1 MFMLYILVK
10 LRIHADRLNEYDAFE
25 ERAGSLLRKHGG
37 NLLYRL
43 RPAREAR
50 LNNTPGFLDEELDER
65 LVTEIHLLHFPD
77 YDSFQRYGQCP
88 EKERLQAERDLIIA
102 HTDIQ
107 LCNALQ
113 RPPF

>member
-1 MFMLYILVK
+1 MLYILVK
-10 LRIHADRLNEYDAFE
+10 LRIHADRLSEFEEYE
-25 ERAGSLLRKHGG
+25 ERALSILRKHGG

-50 LNNTPGFLDEELDER
+50 TNNAHGFLDAEQNTEMI
-65 LVTEIHLLHFPD
+65 TEIHLLHFPD